1 MGNTNL
7 SLERE
12 ESPGVPAR
20 AAKAVAGFFRTFA
33 RLVGTLFVIGFSL
46 LPLSALLVALP
57 AVAPGEAVLTDTVK
71 PVRSWWGRAARRLLA
86 GLAGAAV
93 LVALLAFA
101 IELVSH
107 FPLPTGGQMGTLAK
121 KVLGYS
127 VADFVP
133 NDPKPADR
141 PPLKGALDRRD
152 AARKVLVSP
161 DLDSATR
168 QKAQADLA
176 AANAE
181 ITKWGTEP
189 ANEWM
194 APAATLK
201 EYRALPEGGEAVK
214 RLALED
220 AAAERVSEITK
231 RWLPA
236 EELLLRQ
243 VTLRKAAR
251 RPNLNPRDKTE
262 AEDKLR
268 EVDAELAARTPNSPR
283 LRLLRD
289 PQLKPILGAP
299 LWTLLPPTL
308 VDRWPFVLLVVYGT
322 DLVLLLLI
330 GKVPL
335 AYNFRYLWV
344 RRRDTA
350 LTAVAFTVVV
360 ALVVVLLAFVNG
372 MYKLNETTG
381 VPGNVLVMS
390 EGSTDE
396 LFSNLAR
403 GGDIDNVANVVV
415 TADRQGKPLG
425 PGGRGVGVAR
435 AAVGPDGNLVRLP
448 ADTPRDKPGAIPL
461 MSYESYVVLNQAI
474 PTKPNEPPKR
484 RFIQLRAFR
493 DAKVG
498 ALVHNIELEPG
509 GKWFTPNSVEPGE
522 KAPDGLEYLQCCVGE
537 GAAGTL
543 AEDAGKGRLAVGDTF
558 ELGDRWWKVVG
569 LMKTRGT
576 TYGSEI
582 WTGID
587 NSVVRSSGK
596 GDKYTTLVLRMAD
609 ETDESAKAMSYY
621 LTEVYEQ
628 AKLKAFAEPD
638 YYKELTKTNEQ
649 FLTAIVLMAVIM
661 AVGGIFGVMNTMFAS
676 IAARIKEVGVLR
688 ILGFKRWQIL
698 ISFMIE
704 SLAIAFAGG
713 LLGCLIG
720 YCANGFEAASTLSGG
735 QGGGKSVTLTMQVDF
750 TIVATG
756 LLFTLV
762 MGRLGGLVPALSAM
776 RMEILE
782 SLR

>member
-1 MGNTNL
+1 MANTNL
-7 SLERE
+7 SLDRD
-12 ESPGVPAR
+12 ESPGPALR
-20 AAKAVAGFFRTFA
+20 AAKAVVGFLRAFR

-57 AVAPGEAVLTDTVK
+57 AVAPSEAVLTDTVK
-71 PVRSWWGRAARRLLA
+71 PARSRWRRAGRRVLA
-86 GLAGAAV
+86 GLAGAVV
-93 LVALLAFA
+93 LVALVAFA
-101 IELVSH
+101 VEVVSRL
-107 FPLPTGGQMGTLAK
+107 PLPTGGQMGTLAK

-127 VADFVP
+127 FADFVP
-133 NDPKPADR
+133 NDPRPADR
-141 PPLKGALDRRD
+141 EPLKGYLDRRD
-152 AARKVLVSP
+152 DARKELISP
-161 DLDSATR
+161 ELDATKR
-168 QKAQADLA
+168 QQLLA
-176 AANAE
+176 ELASANAD
-181 ITKWGTEP
+181 IARWADNP

-194 APAATLK
+194 VPPDLRAS
-201 EYRALPEGGEAVK
+201 YRALEGDPVKRAPVEEAV
-214 RLALED
+214 
-220 AAAERVSEITK
+220 AERVSEITK

-236 EELLLRQ
+236 SELLLRR
-243 VTLRKAAR
+243 VTLKKAAE
-251 RPNLNPRDKTE
+251 RPNLNTRDRRDAEEKLAEVE
-262 AEDKLR
+262 AE
-268 EVDAELAARTPNSPR
+268 VAARTPNSPR
-283 LRLLRD
+283 LQLLQNPRLR
-289 PQLKPILGAP
+289 PIFGVP
-299 LWTLLPPTL
+299 LWRLLPPAL
-308 VDRWPFVLLVVYGT
+308 VNHWPFVLLIVYGT

-372 MYKLNETTG
+372 MYKLNESTG

-403 GGDIDNVANVVV
+403 GDATNVVNVKV
-415 TADRQGKPLG
+415 TADQNGKPLG

-435 AAVGPDGNLVRLP
+435 AARNADGSLSRLP
-448 ADTPRDKPGAIPL
+448 ADTPVDKPGAIPL
-461 MSYESYVVLNQAI
+461 ASFESYIVMNQAV
-474 PTKPNEPPKR
+474 PTRPNEPPKR
-484 RFIQLRAFR
+484 RFLQMRAFQDPR
-493 DAKVG
+493 VG
-498 ALVHNIELEPG
+498 ATVHNIELEPG
-509 GKWFTPNSVEPGE
+509 GKWFTSNSVEAGE
-522 KAPDGLEYLQCCVGE
+522 KGPDGLEYLQCCVGE
-537 GAAGTL
+537 GASGLL
-543 AEDAGKGRLAVGDTF
+543 AEDIGKTHLAVGDTF

-582 WTGID
+582 WTGIE
-587 NSVVRSSGK
+587 SPVVRATGK

-609 ETDESAKAMSYY
+609 DSDESAKAMAYY
-621 LTEVYEQ
+621 LGEGYTE
-628 AKLKAFAEPD
+628 AKLKAFSEPE

-649 FLTAIVLMAVIM
+649 FLSAIVLMALIM

-704 SLAIAFAGG
+704 SLTIAFAGG

-720 YCANGFEAASTLSGG
+720 SLANGFEATSQLSSG
-735 QGGGKSVTLTMQVDF
+735 QGGKSVTLTMQVDVQ
-750 TIVATG
+750 IIAGG